1 MATFSSEEEVY
12 DVMGAFF
19 EQVTKDPELGP
30 KFQSAKTAFRINY
43 TDPDAALLI
52 DTTQDPIAVR
62 TGEAASN
69 SDVEVELTMTADD
82 GHKFWLGDLNIP
94 MAMAR
99 RKVKV
104 DGPVGKLM
112 GLLPAMQPAFGKYK
126 TYLDERG
133 LTDKLA

>member
-12 DVMGAFF
+12 DVMGTFF

-43 TDPDAALLI
+43 TEPDSALLI
-52 DTTQDPIAVR
+52 DTTQDPIAVS
-62 TGEAASN
+62 TGEAAKG
-69 SDVEVELTMTADD
+69 SDVEVEMTMTADD

-126 TYLDERG
+126 TFLEENG
-133 LTDKLA
+133 HADKLA